1 MVTLGQVALDGTK
14 VRANAS
20 RRKAMSYAP
29 MSDKEKIL
37 AQEVSDL
44 LAEAEAID
52 KCEDAKFGKT
62 KRGDEL
68 PEELRRRETRLVK
81 IGAAKK
87 ALEDEARQRAVQEA
101 E

>member
-44 LAEAEAID
+44 MAEAEAID
-52 KCEDAKFGKT
+52 KSE
-62 KRGDEL
+62 
-68 PEELRRRETRLVK
+68 LVK
-81 IGAAKK
+81 FSVCGIGS
-87 ALEDEARQRAVQEA
+87 LWLISSVRGGG
-101 E
+101 